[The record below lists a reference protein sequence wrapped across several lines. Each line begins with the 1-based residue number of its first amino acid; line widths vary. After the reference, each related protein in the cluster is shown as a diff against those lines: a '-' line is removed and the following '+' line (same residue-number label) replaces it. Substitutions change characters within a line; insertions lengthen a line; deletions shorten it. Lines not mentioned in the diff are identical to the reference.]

1 MRRNILSIYHFIIE
15 IFIIFS
21 VMVLFISISGVVMGD
36 YASKYS
42 LYQLGNKG
50 IAYETLFQIL
60 AIAIMIS
67 VLEIVFISEKIIKN
81 LMTLWRT
88 ILFLASIL
96 LVMIGFI
103 LIFDWFPATDPLPWI
118 SFLISFGGCF
128 IISSIFMIIKTR
140 VDNEKYDRLLSEYKE
155 KQSKKVSIE
164 NKGNKKV

>member
-15 IFIIFS
+15 TFIIFS
-21 VMVLFISISGVVMGD
+21 VMVLFISISGIVMGE
-36 YASKYS
+36 YASEYA

-50 IAYETLFQIL
+50 IAFETIFQIL

-67 VLEIVFISEKIIKN
+67 VLQIVFMSEKIIKN

-96 LVMIGFI
+96 FVMIGFI
-103 LIFDWFPATDPLPWI
+103 LTFDWFPATSPLPWI

-128 IISSIFMIIKTR
+128 IISTIFMIIKTK
-140 VDNEKYDRLLSEYKE
+140 VENEKYDRLLSVYKE
-155 KQSKKVSIE
+155 KQGKS
-164 NKGNKKV
+164 NDNKKVNKEGE